1 MILENVAQL
10 RHVTQTIAGRG
21 HPRTRYWD
29 GEGLIPPEV
38 VHKAAAESPLGDCTW
53 IYYGMSYGPEA
64 IRRYKLDIVDKE
76 FRRVPGCRRVDPA
89 TLPAAEYFWA
99 RDRVAAGG
107 ESFPFS
113 DNPPLSLSA
122 YLHCDSP
129 ALQSPTY
136 RSWPG

>member
-21 HPRTRYWD
+21 HPRTKYWA

-38 VHKAAAESPLGDCTW
+38 IHKAAAESPLGDCTW
-53 IYYGMSYGPEA
+53 IYYGMSYGPEP

-76 FRRVPGCRRVDPA
+76 FKKVPGCRRVDPA
-89 TLPAAEYFWA
+89 TLPADEYFWA

-107 ESFPFS
+107 LSFLFSFPFS
-113 DNPPLSLSA
+113 FLRFPFYPYFLLSN
-122 YLHCDSP
+122 H
-129 ALQSPTY
+129 
-136 RSWPG
+136 